1 VNRTR
6 SPLRNKQQQRDSGR
20 NNLGSFCV
28 GGKSKE
34 AEAQRLSLSAVV
46 VYEPNI
52 ADLRV
57 KRAIRVNGVLLVFSC
72 VKRAGNGH
80 LSFTIR

>member
-1 VNRTR
+1 MSLQGFGAKRE
-6 SPLRNKQQQRDSGR
+6 Q
-20 NNLGSFCV
+20 
-28 GGKSKE
+28 SKE
-34 AEAQRLSLSAVV
+34 AEVYNLSLSAVV

-57 KRAIRVNGVLLVFSC
+57 KRAIMVNGVLLVFSC

-80 LSFTIR
+80 LSFAIR